1 MNFKQDELISSGYV
15 FYTLGITVTLLVI
28 AYLMLLFCK
37 KNLIAKFSQQLKTDE
52 KSQVIKLSPKVTL
65 YIIDRNDYDLVIVE
79 SNQNVS
85 VTHVSKNPNSK
96 IFSDGQSVNE

>member
-28 AYLMLLFCK
+28 AYLILFFFK
-37 KNLIAKFSQQLKTDE
+37 KNLIAKFSQQLKKDE
-52 KSQVIKLSPKVTL
+52 KSQVLKLSPKVTL

-79 SNQNVS
+79 SNHNVS
-85 VTHVSKNPNSK
+85 ITHISKNHNSTV
-96 IFSDGQSVNE
+96 FGGGQSINE